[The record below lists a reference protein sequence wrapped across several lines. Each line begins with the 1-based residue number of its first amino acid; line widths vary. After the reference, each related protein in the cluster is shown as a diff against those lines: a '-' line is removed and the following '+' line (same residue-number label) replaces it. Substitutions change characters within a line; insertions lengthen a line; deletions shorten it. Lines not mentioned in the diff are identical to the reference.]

1 MFTKIKKVFKYT
13 VYASAAI
20 IALAVVIDITHESDS
35 ERLDRSISNLSSK
48 TEQAL
53 ATVERARVEEEK
65 RIAEAKAEAE
75 RNSPEGKT
83 RSFVSRASGLCRQ
96 HVRTMARFPSEVDFN
111 WLDGNNSRYWMN
123 FNSSGKSR
131 VMIRNAGKM
140 MNGLGMMVPFQA
152 TCKYDYNPA
161 TNKYTIVEVL
171 I

>member
-1 MFTKIKKVFKYT
+1 MFAKIKKFSKYT

-20 IALAVVIDITHESDS
+20 IALAVVIDITHETDR
-35 ERLDRSISNLSSK
+35 ERLDRSISNISSQID
-48 TEQAL
+48 QAL
-53 ATVERARVEEEK
+53 VRARAEEEK
-65 RIAEAKAEAE
+65 RIAEARADAE

-83 RSFVSRASGLCRQ
+83 KSFVSQASGLCRQ
-96 HVRTMARFPSEVDFN
+96 HVRTMARFPGEVDFN
-111 WLDGNNSRYWMN
+111 WLDGNSSRYWMN
-123 FNSSGKSR
+123 FNSSGESR

-152 TCKYDYNPA
+152 TCKYDYDPT